1 MTSSC
6 SPESEKEIRIHS
18 HDPLNQLKP
27 VPPSCPSSVQESR
40 SSSSE
45 WRQNLSNIVC
55 GGLAGI
61 LAKTAVAPVE
71 RLKIMFQVTNEVYAL
86 RKFPSIIQHIIRTD
100 GNEEYLFSLFL
111 STISSQHTSRID
123 LTK

>member
-1 MTSSC
+1 MMSSC
-6 SPESEKEIRIHS
+6 SPESGKEIRIHS

-27 VPPSCPSSVQESR
+27 DSSSCPSSVQGTR

-100 GNEEYLFSLFL
+100 GNEE
-111 STISSQHTSRID
+111 
-123 LTK
+123 